1 MPLPLA
7 VARRWTLRRK
17 PAGGGVPDDELAVED
32 QVLGQLLGNG
42 DQDGEP
48 VLDEG
53 AAPGLQG
60 QSAAVACGGEE
71 DRAGAVQRAVVEA
84 AAAAA

>member
-1 MPLPLA
+1 MEGFEGQ
-7 VARRWTLRRK
+7 

-53 AAPGLQG
+53 AAPGLRK

-71 DRAGAVQRAVVEA
+71 DRAVAVQRAVLEA
-84 AAAAA
+84 AAAAMA